1 MPFFDLFLWDEQNE
15 EHVAQHGVTTAEYEY
30 VVLNAKKAGV
40 SRSSG
45 RPIVFGVT
53 EAGRKLGCV
62 YEVIDDLYCYPIT
75 AYEVE

>member
-1 MPFFDLFLWDEQNE
+1 MPYFDLFFWDEQNE
-15 EHVAQHGVTTAEYEY
+15 EHITQHGVTTAEYEY
-30 VVLNAKKAGV
+30 VVRNAKKAGA
-40 SRSSG
+40 SHSSG

-62 YEVIDDLYCYPIT
+62 YEMIDDLYSYPDT